1 MISEKMVD
9 RNIVERGVAYF
20 RLGENFGQMI
30 TDLVRERAWQ
40 DCNRDAAILILV
52 EDMDMAPGLAR
63 QIIDGKMKLVTN
75 KDKVTVRAVKDNW
88 KHPDFEGME
97 KEVNALM
104 NEARS
109 VLYPDMLRGTSGQLR
124 MLTDKEQDEMGV
136 ALRDVKEMLKM
147 NIWKALERAKFLV
160 EWIESATHYESR
172 QHVVQRMQIEAGVGD
187 FEPADEE
194 GENEEHDPLADIK
207 ADVKARIEEM
217 PLPPEDKER
226 MTRLVDSQGEEAD
239 VEEDPTFKSDTGW
252 LDREGHYWGC
262 LMGLHIQLA
271 EKLVEK
277 FFPSKVEGDYAQKAR
292 NAERLLEEE
301 GWMKCTGRQW
311 YETEKPPTPSQKS
324 TLKKWCEKWTISK
337 YHAMDGS
344 YY

>member
-1 MISEKMVD
+1 MITEKMVD

-40 DCNRDAAILILV
+40 ECQRDAAILILV
-52 EDMDMAPGLAR
+52 DNMDMPVDLAR

-75 KDKVTVRAVKDNW
+75 KDKVTVRAVKDKW

-97 KEVNALM
+97 KEVNTLM

-109 VLYPDMLRGTSGQLR
+109 VLYPDMPRGTSGQLR
-124 MLTDKEQDEMGV
+124 MLTDKEQDEMRV

-147 NIWKALERAKFLV
+147 NIWKALERAKFLI
-160 EWIESATHYESR
+160 EWIESATNYESR
-172 QHVVQRMQIEAGVGD
+172 RHVIQRMQIEAGVGD
-187 FEPADEE
+187 FGPADEE
-194 GENEEHDPLADIK
+194 GENEEHDLLADIK

-217 PLPPEDKER
+217 PLDPEQKER
-226 MTRLVDSQGEEAD
+226 LLRLADSQGKD
-239 VEEDPTFKSDTGW
+239 PDLVEDPTFEHDTGW

-262 LMGLHIQLA
+262 EMGLHIA
-271 EKLVEK
+271 FADKLVGK
-277 FFPSKVEGDYAQKAR
+277 FFPIEGDTSSQRAR
-292 NAERLLEEE
+292 NAERFLEEE
-301 GWMKCTGRQW
+301 GWMKCTGRVW